1 MTSRSLPMVTVI
13 LGALLGATA
22 CVFTDTL
29 KLISAGHTGC
39 TPDQLTISNIQ
50 GPGSMWNATC
60 NGKTYLCSGVA
71 TGKSSSEYSCA
82 PAQ

>member
-1 MTSRSLPMVTVI
+1 MTSRSLPMVTVV
-13 LGALLGATA
+13 LGALLSSTG
-22 CVFTDTL
+22 CVSTDTL

-39 TPDQLTISNIQ
+39 TPDQLTISNVQ

-60 NGKTYLCSGVA
+60 NGRIYLCSGVA
-71 TGKSSSEYSCA
+71 TGKSSAEYSCA